1 MDIVAL
7 DHFQGLIYSGN
18 EMLKLRV
25 NAWGKQAQ
33 HDVPLFRSLRVR
45 MAGYSIIRVLTTVS

>member
-25 NAWGKQAQ
+25 DPWGKQVQ
-33 HDVPLFRSLRVR
+33 HGVPIFRPLRVR
-45 MAGYSIIRVLTTVS
+45 MAGYSYIKVLTTVS